1 MAKEVLVSE
10 GFERADLWVRS
21 DGKVYWLDATVT
33 ECCCPSYVDRA
44 AREAGSAV
52 AGAEAKKM
60 AQWAALA
67 ERLGAEVVPL
77 AMETTGRRGSAL
89 ETFMRKMA
97 AASSFGSGARLDSL
111 WVQLSVTMV
120 KFNVAMVRE
129 ALRFATGVRAL
140 RARRGLHGVPSDR
153 APAA

>member
-1 MAKEVLVSE
+1 MWRRKCLYPRTLSE
-10 GFERADLWVRS
+10 LTSGSAL
-21 DGKVYWLDATVT
+21 T
-33 ECCCPSYVDRA
+33 EKCTGPSYVDRA

-52 AGAEAKKM
+52 AGAAKKM